1 MNFSDKITEDI
12 KNAMKAKDKVALEAL
27 RAIKKELI
35 EAKSAKGSSGDV
47 SEEDAIKI
55 MQKMVKQRNDVA
67 AIYQKEGRTELAEK
81 ELAEVKIISK
91 YLPEPMSREEIEAAV
106 KDIIAETGA
115 SSMKDMGRVMGI
127 ATKKIAGKAD
137 GGEISKIVRGLLG

>member
-12 KNAMKAKDKVALEAL
+12 KKAMKAKDKVTLETL

-47 SEEDAIKI
+47 SDEDAIKI

-67 AIYQKEGRTELAEK
+67 SIYKKEGRDELAEK
-81 ELAEVKIISK
+81 ELAEVKVISR
-91 YLPEPMSREEIEAAV
+91 YLPEPMTHDEIEAAV
-106 KDIIAETGA
+106 KEIIAETGA
-115 SSMKDMGRVMGI
+115 TSMKEMGKVMGI
-127 ATKKIAGKAD
+127 ATKKLAGKAD
-137 GGEISKIVRGLLG
+137 GGEISKIVRSLLG